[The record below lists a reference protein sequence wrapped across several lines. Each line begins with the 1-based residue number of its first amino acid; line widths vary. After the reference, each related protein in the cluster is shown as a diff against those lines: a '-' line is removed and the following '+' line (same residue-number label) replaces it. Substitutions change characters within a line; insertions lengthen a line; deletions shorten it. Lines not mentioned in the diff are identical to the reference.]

1 MNVSKNLYLNFSSI
15 PNLTKK
21 ARLRKSLKNLSL
33 NKLIKFSLNKKFIG
47 VEFPYFRFFDSPRA
61 VANLIKYLNENN
73 QKYILDC
80 EKKISKVELRKLIL
94 ISKKLNTNFIRLKCS
109 NILSCE
115 RYKYKKNW
123 SIKINSI
130 IKKINQIKP
139 LLKKHKIK
147 LAIENHQDLD
157 SNDLIKIIKS
167 VGKNYVGVNFDIGNA
182 YATCEIPVDFLSK
195 TKKYILNIHLK
206 DYIILPNKIGYELHR
221 CPIMDGNSN
230 IIEILKLVKKF
241 KLNVPISLELG
252 AKKVRK
258 INVKSKNFF
267 KYFITDKKNKLR
279 NVNYIMN
286 VANQNK
292 VKINTLEKLISFNE
306 INMLDR
312 SLKNLKDLKL

>member
-21 ARLRKSLKNLSL
+21 ARRRKGLDNVSL
-33 NKLIKFSLNKKFIG
+33 NKLIKFSSNKKFVGI
-47 VEFPYFRFFDSPRA
+47 EFPYFRFLNSSKA
-61 VANLIKYLNENN
+61 VVNLLKYLNENN

-80 EKKISKVELRKLIL
+80 EKKISKGELKKLIF
-94 ISKKLNTNFIRLKCS
+94 ISKKLNAKFIRLKCS

-115 RYKYKKNW
+115 RYRYKKNW

-167 VGKNYVGVNFDIGNA
+167 VGRNYVGINFDIGNA
-182 YATCEIPVDFLSK
+182 YATCEIPGNFFSK

-230 IIEILKLVKKF
+230 ILEILKLVKKS

-267 KYFITDKKNKLR
+267 KYFLREKKNKLR
-279 NVNYIMN
+279 NVNSIMD

-292 VKINTLEKLISFNE
+292 VKINRLKKLISLNE

-312 SLKNLKDLKL
+312 SLKNLKHLKL